1 MSGLEKGG
9 EVAAGVAKRIH
20 VPFFSAGL
28 VPPTIT
34 VSLKPIAQRAVL
46 QGSLY
51 DGGPETQRGESAMSY
66 KREFINVRVSR
77 RVLWVGAEAYPLQ
90 NIARAQTIK
99 IVPKRGAAVGRYIAA
114 VVLWVILGIVAA
126 AAISSAM
133 RFGYNYQSTSGV
145 VVIVVLVLI
154 VISTIRLIRVL
165 SRRTLYALVI
175 ETAGTPYTALVS
187 ADGNMV
193 TRLVHLIMD
202 AIDNP
207 QAEFQLQV
215 ENFHVGDK
223 IQQFGNQNVGKVS
236 R

>member
-1 MSGLEKGG
+1 
-9 EVAAGVAKRIH
+9 
-20 VPFFSAGL
+20 
-28 VPPTIT
+28 
-34 VSLKPIAQRAVL
+34 
-46 QGSLY
+46 
-51 DGGPETQRGESAMSY
+51 MSY

-114 VVLWVILGIVAA
+114 VVLWVILGVAA

-175 ETAGTPYTALVS
+175 ETAG
-187 ADGNMV
+187 
-193 TRLVHLIMD
+193 
-202 AIDNP
+202 
-207 QAEFQLQV
+207 
-215 ENFHVGDK
+215 
-223 IQQFGNQNVGKVS
+223 
-236 R
+236 

>member
-1 MSGLEKGG
+1 
-9 EVAAGVAKRIH
+9 
-20 VPFFSAGL
+20 
-28 VPPTIT
+28 
-34 VSLKPIAQRAVL
+34 
-46 QGSLY
+46 
-51 DGGPETQRGESAMSY
+51 MSY

-114 VVLWVILGIVAA
+114 VVLWVILGVVAA

-133 RFGYNYQSTSGV
+133 RFGSNYQSTSGV